1 MILRDVLCEGI
12 GLLRDANIVGPE
24 RDARALLA
32 HALGISP
39 SRISIEP
46 DMQVPEEKLVVFHE
60 FIARRASREPVSKI
74 LGMREFWGRDF
85 LVTPDVLDPRPET
98 ETLIAAILEGP
109 KPDRILDL
117 GTGSGILAV
126 TVLAENPACTGVA
139 CDISPKA
146 LKVATQNAHTHG
158 VASRLEI
165 LQSDWFSEITGA
177 YDLILS
183 NPPYISQTEMAEL
196 SQEVHDHDPH
206 VALSPGGDG
215 LGPYPILANGAM
227 QHLNS
232 GGRIFVE
239 IGWRQGPAVRDIFQ
253 RAGLR
258 DVTVLQDMDGRDRAV
273 MGRKP

>member
-1 MILRDVLCEGI
+1 MILRDVLREGI

-109 KPDRILDL
+109 NPD
-117 GTGSGILAV
+117 
-126 TVLAENPACTGVA
+126 
-139 CDISPKA
+139 
-146 LKVATQNAHTHG
+146 
-158 VASRLEI
+158 
-165 LQSDWFSEITGA
+165 
-177 YDLILS
+177 
-183 NPPYISQTEMAEL
+183 
-196 SQEVHDHDPH
+196 
-206 VALSPGGDG
+206 
-215 LGPYPILANGAM
+215 
-227 QHLNS
+227 
-232 GGRIFVE
+232 
-239 IGWRQGPAVRDIFQ
+239 
-253 RAGLR
+253 
-258 DVTVLQDMDGRDRAV
+258 
-273 MGRKP
+273 